1 MDRKV
6 LKKKKDKLTTM
17 FSRSLLSRDVTIP
30 MSNIGDNLMNTLEQ
44 FIAFHF
50 ENKCVIE
57 GFVKAGSTKIV
68 TFSSGEVIRGNM
80 IKFNV
85 VFECEICFP
94 VEGMLISCVA
104 QNITKAGIKAASAD
118 ETPSPIVVFIARDH
132 NYNNTAFSNVKLDE
146 IFTVRVIGQRFELN
160 DKYISIIGEVV
171 PSVSGQKE
179 ITKSKPKG
187 KPKIV
192 IAD

>member
-6 LKKKKDKLTTM
+6 FKKKKDKLSSM

-57 GFVKAGSTKIV
+57 GFVKAGSIKIV

-171 PSVSGQKE
+171 PSVTGQKDP
-179 ITKSKPKG
+179 PKHKA

-192 IAD
+192 IAN

>member
-6 LKKKKDKLTTM
+6 FKKKKDKTTSM
-17 FSRSLLSRDVTIP
+17 FSRSLLSREATIP

-50 ENKCVIE
+50 EDKCVIE
-57 GFVKAGSTKIV
+57 GFVKAGSTEII

-80 IKFNV
+80 IKFNI

-104 QNITKAGIKAASAD
+104 QNITKAGIKAASAV
-118 ETPSPIVVFIARDH
+118 ETPSPIVVFVARDH

-171 PSVSGQKE
+171 SSVTGQKDP
-179 ITKSKPKG
+179 PKHKA

-192 IAD
+192 IAN